1 MSIDIAVMT
10 DVTRNADVDDYPQP
24 PSLHW
29 ALVLV
34 FWILT
39 GGLFKFIW
47 MYRQAAWVRR
57 IDPSSKALWV
67 LAAGFAGGVVLPTI
81 TLFLAPSDS
90 ALTLTVVLLPLRL
103 GFAVAWV
110 WSYLSM
116 RQSVEARFDLNLSGI
131 MTFFFTVFYLQYHMT
146 SIAKREHCPY
156 RPGLC
161 LSAR

>member
-1 MSIDIAVMT
+1 MGEENEMSIDIAVMT
-10 DVTRNADVDDYPQP
+10 DVTRNADVDDYPRP

-67 LAAGFAGGVVLPTI
+67 LAAGFAGGVGCRRSRSSWPPAT
-81 TLFLAPSDS
+81 
-90 ALTLTVVLLPLRL
+90 
-103 GFAVAWV
+103 
-110 WSYLSM
+110 
-116 RQSVEARFDLNLSGI
+116 AR
-131 MTFFFTVFYLQYHMT
+131 
-146 SIAKREHCPY
+146 
-156 RPGLC
+156 
-161 LSAR
+161 